1 MENENIFKLK
11 PNFSYWE
18 EVFSSFILLRIFNDY
33 FQQMK
38 SEPDNNEYPISKL
51 FYDLFNKKIE
61 KSNCPIEFQKIIFSK
76 KMEKI
81 INNPP
86 KLFGFLLV
94 ELHNE
99 IKILDGQKNINNYFQ
114 KVAKEEKYLN
124 EKEKEAYKF
133 FKLQSQNENSFVQNL
148 FFGIKKII
156 KSCKNCKTKDYIFRY
171 FIFCPFNIEKIKEM
185 VDIKD
190 LYENIQREFDS
201 KNKCQDC
208 QNNFTMKIEI
218 FEEPKILILLFFNY
232 QKKTRVDFD
241 VKFNDKYIIE
251 SFIMGKYERKSI
263 FECLCSKTFSDNNKS
278 FVAYRREN
286 KNTSNLNDTDDNNIS
301 NNEKYKNKKNKE
313 DNNEYFK
320 IENGKNIPI
329 NKKELNKG
337 NPYIIF
343 YSKISENNR
352 NNEEKI
358 DINET
363 EENYNGGFDSYE
375 PFKKIKDLNYYSMN
389 GIENEDK
396 NSNKIDGKNLTKSS
410 FDHQSNKSN
419 DKNTKQSIIKSMT
432 FINNEE
438 NNNNLNINEIQN
450 EQNESVKK
458 SRINKNL
465 LVSNNTTIEDDEGLI
480 RLYFMFTDGNILC
493 IDVDNSATFQEIVQE
508 LKKQNEWISINADN
522 LYFNDIKID
531 GNQRPES
538 VGMKHG
544 DYIEVYSNLV
554 DQ

>member
-1 MENENIFKLK
+1 M
-11 PNFSYWE
+11 
-18 EVFSSFILLRIFNDY
+18 
-33 FQQMK
+33 
-38 SEPDNNEYPISKL
+38 
-51 FYDLFNKKIE
+51 
-61 KSNCPIEFQKIIFSK
+61 
-76 KMEKI
+76 
-81 INNPP
+81 
-86 KLFGFLLV
+86 
-94 ELHNE
+94 
-99 IKILDGQKNINNYFQ
+99 DGQKNINNYIQ
-114 KVAKEEKYLN
+114 KVPKEEKYLN

-190 LYENIQREFDS
+190 LYENIQREVDS
-201 KNKCQDC
+201 KNKCPEC
-208 QNNFTMKIEI
+208 QNYFTMKIEI

-232 QKKTRVDFD
+232 QKKTRIDFD

-263 FECLCSKTFSDNNKS
+263 FECLCSRTFSDNNKS

-286 KNTSNLNDTDDNNIS
+286 KNSPNLTETDDNNIIS
-301 NNEKYKNKKNKE
+301 NEKYKNKKNK
-313 DNNEYFK
+313 DTNEYFK
-320 IENGKNIPI
+320 IENEKNIQI

-343 YSKISENNR
+343 YSKISDNNIH
-352 NNEEKI
+352 NEEKI

-363 EENYNGGFDSYE
+363 EENFNRGFDSDE
-375 PFKKIKDLNYYSMN
+375 PFKKNKNLNYYSMN

-396 NSNKIDGKNLTKSS
+396 NSNKINIKNLAKSS
-410 FDHQSNKSN
+410 FDHQSVRSN
-419 DKNTKQSIIKSMT
+419 DKNTKQRIIKSMT

-438 NNNNLNINEIQN
+438 NKNNLNINEI
-450 EQNESVKK
+450 QNESVKK
-458 SRINKNL
+458 SRINKSL

-493 IDVDNSATFQEIVQE
+493 IDVDNSATFKEIVQE
-508 LKKQNEWISINADN
+508 LKKQNEWISINDDN

-531 GNQRPES
+531 ENQRPQS

>member
-33 FQQMK
+33 FQHMK
-38 SEPDNNEYPISKL
+38 SEPDDNEYPISKL

-61 KSNCPIEFQKIIFSK
+61 QSNCPIEFQKIIFSK

-81 INNPP
+81 INSPP
-86 KLFGFLLV
+86 KLFGFLLL

-99 IKILDGQKNINNYFQ
+99 IKILDRQKKINNYIQ
-114 KVAKEEKYLN
+114 KVQKEEKNLN

-156 KSCKNCKTKDYIFRY
+156 KSCEKCKTKAYIFRY

-410 FDHQSNKSN
+410 FGHQSNNSN

-438 NNNNLNINEIQN
+438 NNNNLNINEI
-450 EQNESVKK
+450 QNESVKK

-538 VGMKHG
+538 AGMKHG
-544 DYIEVYSNLV
+544 DYIDVYTNLV